1 LFHDTPKYEAMKTL
15 LKIKTYLPL
24 WLMLLLVAQLSSQQI
39 IEGEK
44 MKFLENKLIV
54 NNTPQEVWKA
64 LVAFGNV
71 STFHSTIDESI
82 VLNGTAEEA
91 MLGAEREIQIP
102 DGINNIINKER
113 IIKFIEGIYYTY
125 DVYESENFP
134 IKKMQVTYGVRLDH
148 HGKTVLFS
156 KTYFK
161 FNSALANGLLK
172 KKLDRANKDSLLAYK
187 NYIENGEKNTEIK
200 ELRKRY
206 DEKDHSGDFDYLV
219 SNHILN

>member
-1 LFHDTPKYEAMKTL
+1 M
-15 LKIKTYLPL
+15 
-24 WLMLLLVAQLSSQQI
+24 
-39 IEGEK
+39 
-44 MKFLENKLIV
+44 

-82 VLNGTAEEA
+82 ILNGSAEEA

-102 DGINNIINKER
+102 DGVHNIINKEK
-113 IIKFIEGIYYTY
+113 IIKIIEGIYYTY

-148 HGKTVLFS
+148 HGRTVLYS
-156 KTYFK
+156 KTFFK
-161 FNSALANGLLK
+161 FNNALANGLLK

-187 NYIENGEKNTEIK
+187 NYIENGEKNTNIK

-206 DEKDHSGDFDYLV
+206 EDNEQTGDFDYLV
-219 SNHILN
+219 SHHILN

>member
-1 LFHDTPKYEAMKTL
+1 MIPPKYETMKTL
-15 LKIKTYLPL
+15 KKMKTYLPL
-24 WLMLLLVAQLSSQQI
+24 YLILLLVTQLSAQQV

-44 MKFLENKLIV
+44 MKFLENKVIV

-82 VLNGTAEEA
+82 VLNGSMEKA

-102 DGINNIINKER
+102 DGVNNIINKEK
-113 IIKFIEGIYYTY
+113 IIKIIEGIYYTY

-148 HGKTVLFS
+148 HGRTVLFS

-161 FNSALANGLLK
+161 FNNALASGLLK
-172 KKLDRANKDSLLAYK
+172 KKLDKANKDSLLAYK
-187 NYIENGEKNTEIK
+187 NYIENGEKNTDIK

-206 DEKDHSGDFDYLV
+206 EDKEQSGDFDYLV
-219 SNHILN
+219 SHHIIN

>member
-1 LFHDTPKYEAMKTL
+1 MIPPKYETMKIA

-24 WLMLLLVAQLSSQQI
+24 WLMLMLVTQLSAQQM

-44 MKFLENKLIV
+44 MKFLENKVLV

-82 VLNGTAEEA
+82 ILNGSAEEA

-102 DGINNIINKER
+102 DGVHNIINKEK
-113 IIKFIEGIYYTY
+113 IIKIIEGIYYTY

-148 HGKTVLFS
+148 HGRTVLYS
-156 KTYFK
+156 KTFFK
-161 FNSALANGLLK
+161 FNNALANGLLK

-187 NYIENGEKNTEIK
+187 NYIENGEKNTNIK

-206 DEKDHSGDFDYLV
+206 EDNEQTGDFDYLV
-219 SNHILN
+219 SHHILN

>member
-1 LFHDTPKYEAMKTL
+1 MIPPKYETMKIA

-24 WLMLLLVAQLSSQQI
+24 WLMLMLVTQLSAQQM

-44 MKFLENKLIV
+44 MKFLENKVLV

-82 VLNGTAEEA
+82 ILNGSAEEA

-102 DGINNIINKER
+102 DGVHNIINKEK
-113 IIKFIEGIYYTY
+113 IIKIIEGIYYTY

-148 HGKTVLFS
+148 HGRTVLYS
-156 KTYFK
+156 KTFFK
-161 FNSALANGLLK
+161 FNNALANGLLK

-187 NYIENGEKNTEIK
+187 NYIENGEKNTNIK

-206 DEKDHSGDFDYLV
+206 EDKEQTGDFDYLV
-219 SNHILN
+219 SHHILN

>member
-1 LFHDTPKYEAMKTL
+1 MIPPKYETMKIL
-15 LKIKTYLPL
+15 LKIKNYSPL
-24 WLMLLLVAQLSSQQI
+24 ILMLLLATQLSAQQI

-44 MKFLENKLIV
+44 MKFLENKVVV

-102 DGINNIINKER
+102 DGINNIINKEK
-113 IIKFIEGIYYTY
+113 IIKIIEGIYYTY

-148 HGKTVLFS
+148 HGRTVLFS

-161 FNSALANGLLK
+161 FNNALANGLLK

-187 NYIENGEKNTEIK
+187 NYIENGEKNTDIK

-206 DEKDHSGDFDYLV
+206 DDKDQSGDFDYLV
-219 SNHILN
+219 THHIIN